1 MLQKEMD
8 GTPTVKTDAAAAFL
22 ASLEDPKLTSLGETE
37 KKPPIEILPPGMPP
51 LSAPPIVLKK
61 AAARPGVP
69 TAARDPN
76 APIGAPMAQGA
87 PMVQGTTVP
96 QGTPTVQGTPMA
108 QGSPEAQGVA
118 MNQGAP
124 VASESTDEAK
134 PSEATGTNIALANAE
149 ATVASGA
156 EESKGTPGNEEAT
169 ANPGNEEVAPTLVTD
184 AATSSDPS
192 TATPAPAPVS
202 ICTDVRA
209 VAPVEATI
217 DAPSKEETE
226 LANKSSPS
234 EGSTPPP
241 PIVPTV

>member
-8 GTPTVKTDAAAAFL
+8 GTHTLKTDAAAAFL

-51 LSAPPIVLKK
+51 LSAPPIVIKK
-61 AAARPGVP
+61 AAAKPGLP

-87 PMVQGTTVP
+87 PMVQGTTMP
-96 QGTPTVQGTPMA
+96 QGTPMA

-124 VASESTDEAK
+124 AASESTDEAK
-134 PSEATGTNIALANAE
+134 PSEATGINIAPANAE
-149 ATVASGA
+149 ATVASSGT
-156 EESKGTPGNEEAT
+156 EESKGTPDNEEAT
-169 ANPGNEEVAPTLVTD
+169 ANPGTEEVTPALVTG
-184 AATSSDPS
+184 AATSSGPS

-202 ICTDVRA
+202 SSTEVPA
-209 VAPVEATI
+209 VVPVEATI
-217 DAPSKEETE
+217 DAPSKEGTE
-226 LANKSSPS
+226 LADKPSPS

-241 PIVPTV
+241 SSVPSV